1 LARDDGGHRIHWK
14 EALVM
19 RPSKVAG
26 GGLITR
32 TAAANAAMTASQ
44 HLEIALTRRP
54 GSDLPVRIS
63 ERLTGHP
70 VAGGPARVAVGQ
82 TTQSLLAASAVI
94 MARLM
99 SRVPVVVAIAAESLL
114 LVMTNAAVARV
125 LNLGDMPSAWS
136 HCDLATDLTH
146 KTSLATTAVLLTR
159 GQHAVER

>member
-1 LARDDGGHRIHWK
+1 
-14 EALVM
+14 M
-19 RPSKVAG
+19 RPVKHAG

-32 TAAANAAMTASQ
+32 TMAANAAMTASQ
-44 HLEIALTRRP
+44 HLEITLTRRP
-54 GSDLPVRIS
+54 GSDLPVRIM

-82 TTQSLLAASAVI
+82 TTQSLLAAAAVI

-99 SRVPVVVAIAAESLL
+99 SRVPVVVAIAAESVF

-125 LNLGDMPSAWS
+125 LNLGDMPWAWS
-136 HCDLATDLTH
+136 HRDFATDLTH

-159 GQHAVER
+159 DQHAVER

>member
-1 LARDDGGHRIHWK
+1 
-14 EALVM
+14 M
-19 RPSKVAG
+19 RPVCAG

-54 GSDLPVRIS
+54 GSDLPVHIM

-99 SRVPVVVAIAAESLL
+99 SPCPSSL
-114 LVMTNAAVARV
+114 RS
-125 LNLGDMPSAWS
+125 PQS
-136 HCDLATDLTH
+136 HCFL
-146 KTSLATTAVLLTR
+146 
-159 GQHAVER
+159 

>member
-1 LARDDGGHRIHWK
+1 
-14 EALVM
+14 M
-19 RPSKVAG
+19 RPVKCVG

-32 TAAANAAMTASQ
+32 TAAASAAMTASQ

-54 GSDLPVRIS
+54 GSDLPVRIM

-82 TTQSLLAASAVI
+82 ATQGLLAASAVI

-99 SRVPVVVAIAAESLL
+99 SRVPVVVAIAAESLF
-114 LVMTNAAVARV
+114 LVMTNAAVARG
-125 LNLGDMPSAWS
+125 LNLGDMPWAWS
-136 HCDLATDLTH
+136 RRDLATDLAH

-159 GQHAVER
+159 GRRAVER

>member
-1 LARDDGGHRIHWK
+1 
-14 EALVM
+14 M
-19 RPSKVAG
+19 RTVKCAA

-32 TAAANAAMTASQ
+32 TAAASAVMTASQ

-54 GSDLPVRIS
+54 GSDLPVRIM

-70 VAGGPARVAVGQ
+70 VAGGPARAAVGQ

-99 SRVPVVVAIAAESLL
+99 SRVPVVVALAAESLF

-125 LNLGDMPSAWS
+125 LNLGDMPWAWS
-136 HCDLATDLTH
+136 HRDLATDLTH

>member
-1 LARDDGGHRIHWK
+1 
-14 EALVM
+14 M
-19 RPSKVAG
+19 RPVKCVG

-32 TAAANAAMTASQ
+32 TTAANAAMTASQ

-54 GSDLPVRIS
+54 GSDLPVRII

-70 VAGGPARVAVGQ
+70 VAGRPARVAAGQ

-99 SRVPVVVAIAAESLL
+99 SRVPVVVAIAAESVF

-125 LNLGDMPSAWS
+125 LDLGDMPWAWS
-136 HCDLATDLTH
+136 HRDLATDLTH
-146 KTSLATTAVLLTR
+146 KTSLAATAVLLTR
-159 GQHAVER
+159 GQRAVER